1 MGIVAVEIDGD
12 QLGHLDVNLEPNK
25 TKVGLGCKP
34 SLVRFLEVLVRSF
47 YGLRDETEAFDQQN
61 DTIGQNDTYGA
72 ELENDKNHESV
83 DENKREGNISKP
95 CLLQS
100 VGI

>member
-47 YGLRDETEAFDQQN
+47 YGLRDETEAFD
-61 DTIGQNDTYGA
+61 DTIGQNDTYRA
-72 ELENDKNHESV
+72 ELENDKNQLPNTV
-83 DENKREGNISKP
+83 F
-95 CLLQS
+95 LL
-100 VGI
+100 